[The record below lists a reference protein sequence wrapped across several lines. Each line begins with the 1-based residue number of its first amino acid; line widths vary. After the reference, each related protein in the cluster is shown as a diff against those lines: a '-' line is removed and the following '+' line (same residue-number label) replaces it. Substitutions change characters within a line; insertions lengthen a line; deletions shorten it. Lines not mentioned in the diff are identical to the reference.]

1 MQYEPVSCSSQ
12 MQPATTTSSADALS
26 GATGTPTLSESMRV
40 INDTEA
46 AEEEGDDNAEESLD
60 EEGRTSDGSAS
71 ESSSSGSSTSSDD
84 PPTSGTE
91 SEEMGSAYGRPKS
104 RTKARAQGRAC
115 KQGGAQEHFI
125 QAEAKGRRAQALSKG
140 DCARSYPK
148 PQCSHCCFQAEASA
162 RRNSKRL
169 LKLVC
174 YIRTY
179 RICIRTYRSRIR
191 GYIINNEIQNICRGF
206 EKGLVR

>member
-1 MQYEPVSCSSQ
+1 MRDGPRMAPPPNLLRLAVRPHLTIRRPAGQSPKKWG
-12 MQPATTTSSADALS
+12 QPTGAL
-26 GATGTPTLSESMRV
+26 
-40 INDTEA
+40 
-46 AEEEGDDNAEESLD
+46 
-60 EEGRTSDGSAS
+60 
-71 ESSSSGSSTSSDD
+71 
-84 PPTSGTE
+84 
-91 SEEMGSAYGRPKS
+91 KS

-191 GYIINNEIQNICRGF
+191 GYIIKNEIQNICRGF